1 MKPYSSTHPNARNA
15 FYSDSFFSVD
25 LLEVHF
31 YSYPNDIP
39 TPDPL
44 YLCTGGYDIE
54 WDSTTAPTA
63 GTITYKS
70 QGEFLGFNNV
80 EESIEVRVGKFT
92 VILSALDST
101 TKTEILG
108 RYPQGARVVIW
119 KAFLSKTTGEILD
132 TPLMVFDGQI
142 MNFTAIDGARTA
154 TISLDCASIFADF
167 ERIAGRKTNNESN
180 WVYQGVK
187 YDTSLEK
194 AGIVGNTEYR
204 WGRL

>member
-1 MKPYSSTHPNARNA
+1 MKNYSVTHPNARNA

-25 LLEVHF
+25 LLEIHF
-31 YSYPNDIP
+31 YSYPGGVQ
-39 TPDPL
+39 TPDPM

-54 WDSTTAPTA
+54 WDSITAPTS

-80 EESIEVRVGKFT
+80 EENIEVRVGKFT
-92 VILSALDST
+92 VILSALDAT
-101 TKTEILG
+101 TKTEVIS

-119 KAFLSKTTGEILD
+119 KAFLSKTTGQILD

-142 MNFTAIDGARTA
+142 MNFQAVEGARTA
-154 TISLDCASIFADF
+154 IISLDCASIFADF
-167 ERIAGRKTNNESN
+167 ERTAGRKTNNESN
-180 WVYQGVK
+180 WLYQGVK

-194 AGIVGNTEYR
+194 VGTVANTEYR